1 MVSGCEP
8 RSPSWCACLRSAA
21 SPVNKLPLSPAL
33 LPMTMTAV
41 CGAARDTSKVGV
53 SEAKPLRCR
62 IAGCLLLEPPTES
75 LLQAPSRSR
84 KAAYACS
91 GRMCPQA
98 PHLRQH
104 RSRPRHLL
112 EVLRSHYVMVAQHE
126 AISGCRRDADVDAVV
141 AHPHVDRP
149 QAIFRVAAVAAGFD
163 VEFPPV
169 PGADDVA
176 LLGETQAAAG
186 LVRRQLFL
194 DARDHLAL
202 TDRT

>member
-1 MVSGCEP
+1 
-8 RSPSWCACLRSAA
+8 
-21 SPVNKLPLSPAL
+21 KLPLSPAL

-41 CGAARDTSKVGV
+41 CGAGRDTSKVGV
-53 SEAKPLRCR
+53 SDYGKASTLP

-112 EVLRSHYVMVAQHE
+112 EVLRSHHVMVACIRRSE
-126 AISGCRRDADVDAVV
+126 SITSAETLRYKAPSCRA
-141 AHPHVDRP
+141 P
-149 QAIFRVAAVAAGFD
+149 AAG
-163 VEFPPV
+163 
-169 PGADDVA
+169 
-176 LLGETQAAAG
+176 AAAP
-186 LVRRQLFL
+186 RRTWRAWP
-194 DARDHLAL
+194 ARW
-202 TDRT
+202 R

>member
-41 CGAARDTSKVGV
+41 CGAGRDTSKVGV
-53 SEAKPLRCR
+53 SDYGKASTLP

-126 AISGCRRDADVDAVV
+126 ARLNIS
-141 AHPHVDRP
+141 
-149 QAIFRVAAVAAGFD
+149 Q
-163 VEFPPV
+163 
-169 PGADDVA
+169 GAPSS
-176 LLGETQAAAG
+176 
-186 LVRRQLFL
+186 FSPC
-194 DARDHLAL
+194 
-202 TDRT
+202 